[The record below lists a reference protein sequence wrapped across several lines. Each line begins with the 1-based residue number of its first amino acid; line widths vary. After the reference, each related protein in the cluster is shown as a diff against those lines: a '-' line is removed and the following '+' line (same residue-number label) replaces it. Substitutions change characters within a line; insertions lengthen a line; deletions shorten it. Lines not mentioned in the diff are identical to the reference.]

1 MPNRN
6 ETILLVEDEID
17 VRELVNEML
26 TDQGYRVIQA
36 GGGAEALAAAEKAD
50 YAIDLMMTD
59 VVMPKMSGPELAEE
73 LGKIIPDLRVLF
85 MSGYMDEDIVDRGVL
100 ERDIVFLDKPFTGD
114 VMLRKVREA
123 LERPVSAIGSD
134 RHPTA

>member
-17 VRELVNEML
+17 VRDLVHEML

-36 GGGAEALAAAEKAD
+36 GSGAEALAAAERAD

-73 LGKIIPDLRVLF
+73 MGKIIPGLRVLY
-85 MSGYMDEDIVDRGVL
+85 MSGYLDEDIVDAGVL
-100 ERDIVFLDKPFTGD
+100 EGDIVFLDKPFTGD
-114 VMLRKVREA
+114 LMLRKVREA
-123 LERPVSAIGSD
+123 LQRPVSA
-134 RHPTA
+134 TAEDGPQG